1 MRPIVYIA
9 LALLLI
15 SSCDQAVALPFF
27 SKATRLLDRHGGIAN
42 FFSRYIRPPK
52 DMKAAADFEDQV
64 GREWEKWYRQGKPGS
79 LQLPWLTSK
88 EDARLT
94 TLVRPFVEVLAEA
107 TNLANQAHSKT
118 ETINAWKVYQM
129 DSVQR
134 AFEWLGSP
142 RFNKDLEDLQ
152 RKCERLE
159 EAKVKS
165 FRNKWLKSMKGRPN
179 VVRVIKN
186 RALVLARS
194 ELLRAKEERAAALK
208 AKKDAA
214 LEAERED
221 ALVAERE
228 ATFKA
233 MKKAVLEA
241 EREAALETTR
251 NAALEAKREAALET
265 KRNAALEAEW
275 KAALAANWKAKLKPK
290 WEAALE
296 AERKA
301 ALERMPSVQEKK
313 WRWPRFP
320 WKWGQKRRDA
330 PRTQE
335 RGLAGPQ
342 GE

>member
-1 MRPIVYIA
+1 
-9 LALLLI
+9 
-15 SSCDQAVALPFF
+15 
-27 SKATRLLDRHGGIAN
+27 
-42 FFSRYIRPPK
+42 
-52 DMKAAADFEDQV
+52 
-64 GREWEKWYRQGKPGS
+64 
-79 LQLPWLTSK
+79 
-88 EDARLT
+88 
-94 TLVRPFVEVLAEA
+94 
-107 TNLANQAHSKT
+107 
-118 ETINAWKVYQM
+118 M
-129 DSVQR
+129 DSVQG

-165 FRNKWLKSMKGRPN
+165 FRNNWLKSMKGRPN

-194 ELLRAKEERAAALK
+194 ELLRAEEERAAALK

-241 EREAALETTR
+241 EREAT
-251 NAALEAKREAALET
+251 LET

-296 AERKA
+296 AEKEAELEAERKA
-301 ALERMPSVQEKK
+301 ALEGMPSVQEKK

-335 RGLAGPQ
+335 
-342 GE
+342 